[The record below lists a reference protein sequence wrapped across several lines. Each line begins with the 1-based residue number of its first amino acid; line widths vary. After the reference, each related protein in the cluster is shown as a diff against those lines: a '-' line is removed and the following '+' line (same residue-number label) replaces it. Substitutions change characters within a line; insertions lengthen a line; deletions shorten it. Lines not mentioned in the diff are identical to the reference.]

1 MNFINLTKSK
11 KKFKKKKKKINMKI
25 KGNNGG
31 DQAKLKSNLIKS
43 EINTKQSPR
52 NEIGISKRERESQTS
67 DLVLMWLTSAATP
80 GVPAIS

>member
-1 MNFINLTKSK
+1 
-11 KKFKKKKKKINMKI
+11 MKI

-52 NEIGISKRERESQTS
+52 NEIGISRERERESQTS